1 MSRRIRDIR
10 PPKEGQKPSWNL
22 SYYEKKLMEEN
33 KKREFNKKFNIGF
46 VIIIVFI
53 IVLYSIFT

>member
-1 MSRRIRDIR
+1 MSRRTRDIR

-33 KKREFNKKFNIGF
+33 KKREFNKSLI
-46 VIIIVFI
+46 
-53 IVLYSIFT
+53 